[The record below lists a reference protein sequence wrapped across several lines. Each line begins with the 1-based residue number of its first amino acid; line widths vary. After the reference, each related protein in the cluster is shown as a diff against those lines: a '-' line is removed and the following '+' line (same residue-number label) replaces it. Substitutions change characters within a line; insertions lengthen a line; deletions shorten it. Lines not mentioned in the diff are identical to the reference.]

1 MMDDKKKMVI
11 IGGATLIILGW
22 VWYGF
27 GSGYNNGRIES
38 AGDQLEQA
46 IGEQQEQA
54 TTLESAKRGVENLT
68 ESNRTIQSLEQSDES
83 IIGECQQILERV
95 RERVYSQTQS
105 QESTT

>member
-1 MMDDKKKMVI
+1 MDDKKKMVI
-11 IGGATLIILGW
+11 IGGATLIVLGW

-27 GSGYNNGRIES
+27 GGGYNNGRIES